1 MARTLARREALAVL
15 GAVLGLAILVIPSI
29 ATDPPGEFKP
39 GAVTASG
46 PLAALVR
53 ATDGEWEV
61 GIPRTAAVLVAMG
74 LALLIG
80 AGLLMRRWRA
90 WIVVA
95 AVVGAVVLLVV
106 PAVTL
111 QAALRDST
119 EQWFFT
125 NDSNYQIEL
134 AGERLLDGE
143 NPYGASYR
151 DTGLARFYHFDGSL
165 PDADDRVPQLD
176 AFPYFPG
183 MTVLGAAWRLL
194 PEPWSDFRFL
204 LALCT
209 IALLPA
215 ALLFPGP
222 LHWRLIGGAVLAAN
236 PISVRMAWFSMAD
249 APCLLLLVAAFG
261 LALRRRFGW
270 AGAALAGAILVKQFA
285 LVALPFLALYAWQ
298 RATPEQRRRAAIAFG
313 AVLAVGFLPF
323 VAWGPG
329 ALWHDT
335 VTFGTSG
342 YKIVGWG
349 LSSTLLEA
357 GIIDDAYDAYP
368 FALLALL
375 VWLPATAYLVWAQR
389 RLGTSWMPGV
399 GFALSILLLFY
410 LARVF
415 QAHYVV
421 YGLAGLVVAVLS
433 VGASESEAS
442 TASSTHDSGSSNTA

>member
-1 MARTLARREALAVL
+1 M
-15 GAVLGLAILVIPSI
+15 
-29 ATDPPGEFKP
+29 
-39 GAVTASG
+39 
-46 PLAALVR
+46 
-53 ATDGEWEV
+53 
-61 GIPRTAAVLVAMG
+61 
-74 LALLIG
+74 
-80 AGLLMRRWRA
+80 
-90 WIVVA
+90 
-95 AVVGAVVLLVV
+95 LLVV

-143 NPYGASYR
+143 NPYGADYR

-165 PDADDRVPQLD
+165 PDPGERVPQLD

-270 AGAALAGAILVKQFA
+270 AGAALAAAILVKQFA
-285 LVALPFLALYAWQ
+285 IVAVPFLALYAWQ
-298 RATPEQRRRAAIAFG
+298 RATPEQRRRAAIAFA

-323 VAWGPG
+323 IAWGPG

-335 VTFGTSG
+335 VSFGT
-342 YKIVGWG
+342 IG
-349 LSSTLLEA
+349 LP
-357 GIIDDAYDAYP
+357 D
-368 FALLALL
+368 
-375 VWLPATAYLVWAQR
+375 R
-389 RLGTSWMPGV
+389 RLGPLVDAARGRHHRRRRTTPTRSRCWRCWCGCRRRRTSCGRS
-399 GFALSILLLFY
+399 GGSARRGRRASASRSRSCCCFY

-421 YGLAGLVVAVLS
+421 YGLAGLVVAVLA

-442 TASSTHDSGSSNTA
+442 TASSTHDIGSSNTA